1 MEDTIFALL
10 LRDIR
15 SKKDVIRDTLAGG
28 GAASFEEYCKLVGEY
43 SAYDRVEGDIKYL
56 EERFIAN

>member
-15 SKKDVIRDTLAGG
+15 GKKEAIKDTLATGG
-28 GAASFEEYCKLVGEY
+28 VKSFDEYCTLVGEY
-43 SAYDRVEGDIKYL
+43 SALDRVEGDVKSL

>member
-10 LRDIR
+10 LRDIHA
-15 SKKDVIRDTLAGG
+15 KKEAIKDTLACGG
-28 GAASFEEYCKLVGEY
+28 VSSFEAYCTLVGEY
-43 SAYDRVEGDIKYL
+43 SALDRVEGDIKSL